1 MDNRARLVT
10 RNMGVM
16 LTFYAG
22 CSAVPDF
29 DTPEY
34 ARFASVQT
42 HHWETSE
49 GIDPF
54 SYGLNL
60 QTKAEDYRSAETII
74 HSLVDIASKNG
85 N

>member
-1 MDNRARLVT
+1 
-10 RNMGVM
+10 M
-16 LTFYAG
+16 LTAAG
-22 CSAVPDF
+22 CGAVPDF

-49 GIDPF
+49 GIDPW
-54 SYGLNL
+54 SYGLNKD
-60 QTKAEDYRSAETII
+60 TKPDAYRSAETII
-74 HSLVDIASKNG
+74 HSLVDITSKNG